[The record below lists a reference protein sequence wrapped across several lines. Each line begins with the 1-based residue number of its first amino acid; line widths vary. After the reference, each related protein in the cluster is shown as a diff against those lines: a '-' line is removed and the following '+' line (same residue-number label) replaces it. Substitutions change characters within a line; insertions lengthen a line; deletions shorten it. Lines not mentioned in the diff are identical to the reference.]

1 MSTIA
6 TTPAHLAAPAR
17 AERAGSQPAR
27 PSGVKG
33 LAAMFL
39 AALVA
44 ALVIIAD
51 RAIST
56 WADQHLFLAWVLLW
70 AVVFAGIA
78 LFAGTARRLAQR
90 VMPWLDGW
98 SRAIAET
105 RAEMRLWEAAR
116 RDPRL
121 MAELQ
126 LARQRDL
133 PASAAQVEADF
144 ADALAPLGV
153 APAAAAAASD
163 EWAVTPAEKV
173 KMLNGRAYNLYYI

>member
-1 MSTIA
+1 MSTISA
-6 TTPAHLAAPAR
+6 SRPALSGASLAKPVAQTDAAPR
-17 AERAGSQPAR
+17 
-27 PSGVKG
+27 SGVKG

-39 AALVA
+39 AGLVA
-44 ALVIIAD
+44 ALVVLAD

-56 WADQHLFLAWVLLW
+56 WADEHLFLAWVLLW

-78 LFAGTARRLAQR
+78 LFAGAARRMAQR

-105 RAEMRLWEAAR
+105 RAELRLLEAAR

-121 MAELQ
+121 MKELEV
-126 LARQRDL
+126 ARQRDNM
-133 PASAAQVEADF
+133 PTAAMVEAEF
-144 ADALAPLGV
+144 AEALAPLAV
-153 APAAAAAASD
+153 ASSSALPAADAGKTTAD
-163 EWAVTPAEKV
+163 KV